1 MAIRQQLDDDVKAAL
16 LAGDS
21 VRVDTVRGL
30 KSTILYADVAARKR
44 DSGGISDEEILGLF
58 AKEAKK
64 RQESA
69 DLYTKGGAQE
79 RADRELTEKAMI
91 EAYLPAQMSDDEL
104 KLLVDGTIAEQ
115 GAQNLQSMGKVIAA
129 VKMAAGNT
137 ADGAKIAQLVKER
150 LNVQ

>member
-79 RADRELTEKAMI
+79 RADRELTEKAII

-115 GAQNLQSMGKVIAA
+115 GAQNL
-129 VKMAAGNT
+129 
-137 ADGAKIAQLVKER
+137 L
-150 LNVQ
+150 